1 MAYRRRITGLAW
13 LDPKALGG
21 RFKTDQTP
29 SDAPEPPEDQTGDER
44 KEVEEAEETE
54 PEN

>member
-21 RFKTDQTP
+21 RFKTDHNP
-29 SDAPEPPEDQTGDER
+29 SDAPEPEMEDEEDEP
-44 KEVEEAEETE
+44 EETE
-54 PEN
+54 TKD